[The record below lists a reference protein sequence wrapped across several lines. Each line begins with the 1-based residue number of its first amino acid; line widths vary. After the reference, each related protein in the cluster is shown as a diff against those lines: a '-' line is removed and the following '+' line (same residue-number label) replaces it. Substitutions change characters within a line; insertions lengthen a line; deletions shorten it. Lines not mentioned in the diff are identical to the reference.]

1 MYILQSLEFDGIMS
15 DERSVIYMTETY
27 KYNPKTY
34 RYQYEKEKLKR
45 IPLDLQVTE
54 YDRIKTHSAELGI
67 GAATYI
73 KGLIWAD
80 LDKPSIRLRDVV
92 PDELYQEFMRV
103 TTAKNADLSSIF
115 TKALQGYISK
125 NQGI

>member
-1 MYILQSLEFDGIMS
+1 
-15 DERSVIYMTETY
+15 MTEKP
-27 KYNPKTY
+27 KYNPRTY
-34 RYQYEKEKLKR
+34 RLQYEKDKLKR

-54 YDRIKTHSAELGI
+54 YDRIKTHSAELGV

-80 LDKPSIRLRDVV
+80 LDRPSIRLRDVV
-92 PDELYQEFMRV
+92 PDGLYTEFIKV
-103 TTAKNADLSSIF
+103 TTEKNADLSSIF
-115 TKALQGYISK
+115 TKALQGYINK

>member
-1 MYILQSLEFDGIMS
+1 MYILKFQEFDGIMS
-15 DERSVIYMTETY
+15 NERRVASMTEKP

-34 RYQYEKEKLKR
+34 RYQYEREKLKR

-80 LDKPSIRLRDVV
+80 LDRPSIRLRDVV
-92 PDELYQEFMRV
+92 PDELYTEFIKV

-115 TKALQGYISK
+115 TKALQGYINK